1 MHNRRPPTPV
11 IIIIVLLLAVVSYF
25 IYAQYNKPDDG
36 QLTVSGTIEAT
47 DITISSEISGR
58 IQEVLVDEGASVKQ
72 GQPLIRLDGSILEAQ
87 KELTLAADQAAVA
100 AAELELVTAKQ
111 ALDTLFDNAPMAAA
125 QAELVLANA
134 QDALKDEEY
143 HWRVQ
148 QAGNR
153 ASPETIREAEAKL
166 KLAEDEVS
174 HQQGLYNR
182 ASGDSAKAMALIQL
196 TQAKRN
202 RDTAQRNLNWLTGKP
217 TDVDQAIS
225 DAKLSV
231 AQTQLD
237 DARRNWEKVKDGP
250 NVDDVNAAQA
260 RLKLAQ
266 AHVAAA
272 NAQAKVDAETIDLQL
287 DKLTVISPAD
297 GVILT
302 SNVQPGEVI
311 TPAGKAMTLGM
322 LDDMTLTVY
331 IPEDRYGEI
340 SLGQTAQVS
349 VDSFPGDKFKAV
361 VIHIAD
367 EAEFT
372 PRNVQTAEGRSSTF
386 YAIKL
391 QLDDPAGKL
400 KPGMPAD
407 VVFEQ

>member
-1 MHNRRPPTPV
+1 MSKRRSPILV
-11 IIIIVLLLAVVSYF
+11 IVIIIVLVAIAAYF
-25 IYAQYNKPDDG
+25 FYSQTQKAENG
-36 QLTVSGTIEAT
+36 QLTASGTIEST

-58 IQEVLVDEGASVKQ
+58 IQEVLVDEGVSVKH

-111 ALDTLFDNAPMAAA
+111 ALDALFDNAPMAAA
-125 QAELVLANA
+125 QAALALANA
-134 QDALKDEEY
+134 EKALADEEY

-174 HQQGLYNR
+174 HWQGLYNR
-182 ASGDSAKAMALIQL
+182 ASGDSAKAMALVQL

-217 TDVDQAIS
+217 TDVDQAIN
-225 DAKLSV
+225 DAKLST

-250 NVDDVNAAQA
+250 NADDVDTAQA
-260 RLKLAQ
+260 RVKLAQ
-266 AHVAAA
+266 AHLAAA
-272 NAQAKVDAETIDLQL
+272 NAQVKVDKETIDLQL

-297 GVILT
+297 GVIL
-302 SNVQPGEVI
+302 SRNVQPGEVI
-311 TPAGKAMTLGM
+311 TPAGKALTLGL
-322 LDDMTLTVY
+322 LDILTLTVY
-331 IPEDRYGEI
+331 VPEDRYGEI
-340 SLGQTAQVS
+340 SLGQKALVS
-349 VDSFPGDKFKAV
+349 VDSFPGENFNGS

-367 EAEFT
+367 QAEFT
-372 PRNVQTAEGRSSTF
+372 PRNVQTAEGRSTTF

-391 QLDDPAGKL
+391 QLEDPAGKL

-407 VVFEQ
+407 VVFQK

>member
-1 MHNRRPPTPV
+1 MSKRRPPIPAV
-11 IIIIVLLLAVVSYF
+11 IIIIVLVALAAYF
-25 IYAQYNKPDDG
+25 IYTQTQKADNG
-36 QLTVSGTIEAT
+36 QLTASGTIEAT

-58 IQEVLVDEGASVKQ
+58 IQEVLVDEGASIKL
-72 GQPLIRLDGSILEAQ
+72 GQPLIRLDRSILEAQ

-111 ALDTLFDNAPMAAA
+111 ALDALFDNAPIAAA
-125 QAELVLANA
+125 QAKLTLANA
-134 QDALKDEEY
+134 EKALDDEKY

-174 HQQGLYNR
+174 HWQGIYNKV
-182 ASGDSAKAMALIQL
+182 SGDSAKAMALLQL

-217 TDVDQAIS
+217 TDVDQAIN
-225 DAKLSV
+225 DAKLSMV
-231 AQTQLD
+231 QTQLD

-250 NVDDVNAAQA
+250 SVDDVNAAQA

-266 AHVAAA
+266 AHLAAA
-272 NAQAKVDAETIDLQL
+272 NAQAKVDTETINLQL

-297 GVILT
+297 GVIL
-302 SNVQPGEVI
+302 SRMVQPGEVI
-311 TPAGKAMTLGM
+311 TPAGKAMTLGL

-331 IPEDRYGEI
+331 IPEDRYGEV
-340 SLGQTAQVS
+340 SLGKKALVS
-349 VDSFPGDKFKAV
+349 VDSFPGENFNGE

-367 EAEFT
+367 QAEFT
-372 PRNVQTAEGRSSTF
+372 PRNVQTAEGRSTTF

-391 QLDDPAGKL
+391 QLEDPAGKL

-407 VVFEQ
+407 VVFQK

>member
-1 MHNRRPPTPV
+1 MHNRRPPAPV
-11 IIIIVLLLAVVSYF
+11 IIIIVLLLAVAAYF

-87 KELTLAADQAAVA
+87 KELTLAADQVAVA

-111 ALDTLFDNAPMAAA
+111 ALDALFDNAPMAAV
-125 QAELVLANA
+125 QAELAKANA
-134 QDALKDEEY
+134 EKALDDEEY

-174 HQQGLYNR
+174 HQQGIYNS
-182 ASGDSAKAMALIQL
+182 ASGDAAKAMALVQL

-202 RDTAQRNLNWLTGKP
+202 RDSAQRNLNWMTGKP
-217 TDVDQAIS
+217 TVVDQAIS

-266 AHVAAA
+266 AHLAAA

-302 SNVQPGEVI
+302 RNVQPGEVI

-407 VVFEQ
+407 VVFE